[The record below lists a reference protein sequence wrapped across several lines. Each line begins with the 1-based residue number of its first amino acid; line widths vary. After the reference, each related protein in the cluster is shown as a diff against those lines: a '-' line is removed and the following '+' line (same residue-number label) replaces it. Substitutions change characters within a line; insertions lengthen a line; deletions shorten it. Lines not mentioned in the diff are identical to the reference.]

1 MARLGEEVIIEWL
14 NCNGYFTI
22 RSVKVGSSE
31 IDVLA
36 IKPLAGGGHHCR
48 HIEVQLS
55 PHPMS
60 YIAAGS
66 MGAKKKTDEELRAA
80 VKGWV
85 DKKFNRPKVVDL
97 RNGLCEGEW
106 TNELVLWNVR
116 YENEV
121 REIER
126 LGIKVWRLKT
136 ILEDMEKDSRGRHYS
151 AAGRDLLALI
161 IDIRKERR

>member
-14 NCNGYFTI
+14 NCDGYFTI
-22 RSVKVGSSE
+22 RSVKIGSSE

-36 IKPLAGGGHHCR
+36 IKPLAGGGHFCR

-66 MGAKKKTDEELRAA
+66 MGAKKKTDAELGAA
-80 VKGWV
+80 VKDWV
-85 DKKFNRPKVVDL
+85 DKKFNRPKVVKL
-97 RNGLCEGEW
+97 RKSLCESEW
-106 TNELVLWNVR
+106 TKELVLWNVK
-116 YENEV
+116 YESEV

-126 LGIKVWRLKT
+126 LGIKVWRLRA
-136 ILEDMEKDSRGRHYS
+136 ILEDMEKYNRGRHYS

-161 IDIRKERR
+161 IDIRKELP